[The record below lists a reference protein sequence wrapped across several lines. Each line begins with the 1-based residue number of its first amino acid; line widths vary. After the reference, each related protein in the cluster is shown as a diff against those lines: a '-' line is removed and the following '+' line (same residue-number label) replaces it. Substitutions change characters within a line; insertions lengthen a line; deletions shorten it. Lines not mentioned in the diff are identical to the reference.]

1 MTYNCAKAGQP
12 RPALAQKPRNGND
25 VVLAQHA
32 ASRRLFGAWV
42 GIPFWLT
49 FKHPASRPGFS
60 AADMYLGAK
69 TALAEDEQPP
79 LAA

>member
-1 MTYNCAKAGQP
+1 MMWFLLNMP
-12 RPALAQKPRNGND
+12 LA
-25 VVLAQHA
+25 A
-32 ASRRLFGAWV
+32 AFFGAWV
-42 GIPFWLT
+42 GIPLWLT